1 MDLGRPPHRVSLVRL
16 PVAGLVF
23 CWGLAIV
30 EPCYGSSAQALPCP
44 RNPARGY
51 TVGSVTEIKDSK
63 PPCRIEFRETGI
75 RLEAVADGSR
85 PDPGRTVLV
94 DSNGRFIS
102 ANARGWNAVISVWDA
117 RGRYLSSFGG
127 EGEGPGEL
135 SARGMLRLFIDGR
148 DNLHVVH
155 GFGGWSVFSPR
166 LEFIRQLP
174 PQNVVGGTG
183 TTVVLDDGWV
193 LGSPRQGTG
202 SEHLFRMLDSSG
214 SLART
219 FGTVGDRPSGDG
231 LRRISHAGG
240 NTFWAGPGE
249 EGADAY
255 VLEEWDS
262 DGTLLRT
269 LHRDVSWYRWRGQS
283 EISPQVGMLHVA
295 RSGLLYVVVFR
306 PTEQYVKEYER
317 AQRGWERVAEVDP
330 RELQEQEERME
341 AAMEVVVEVIDTRS
355 GELLASDPY
364 MWPEARDIIPQGLFR
379 GSLRG
384 YRYRESEGGL
394 PFVEIVSVELV
405 AR

>member
-1 MDLGRPPHRVSLVRL
+1 MDLGRPPHPVSLVRL
-16 PVAGLVF
+16 PVATLVF
-23 CWGLAIV
+23 CLAIV
-30 EPCYGSSAQALPCP
+30 EPCYASRAQAFPCP
-44 RNPARGY
+44 RNPARSY
-51 TVGSVTEIKDSK
+51 PVGSVTEIKDSK

-75 RLEAVADGSR
+75 RLEGTADGSR

-102 ANARGWNAVISVWDA
+102 ANAPGWDAVISVWDA

-135 SARGMLRLFIDGR
+135 IARGMLLLFIDGR
-148 DNLHVVH
+148 DNLHVAH

-166 LEFIRQLP
+166 QEFIRQLP
-174 PQNVVGGTG
+174 RQNVVGRNRS
-183 TTVVLDDGWV
+183 TVILDDGWV
-193 LGSPRQGTG
+193 LGSQRQGTD
-202 SEHLFRMLDSSG
+202 SKHLFRMLDSNG
-214 SLART
+214 SVTRT

-240 NTFWAGPGE
+240 STFWAGPGE

-255 VLEEWDS
+255 VLEEWGS

-283 EISPQVGMLHVA
+283 EISPQVGMVHVA
-295 RSGLLYVVVFR
+295 RSGLLYAVVFR
-306 PTEQYVKEYER
+306 PTEEYVREYER
-317 AQRGWERVAEVDP
+317 AQRAWEHGAGVDS
-330 RELQEQEERME
+330 RELQEHEERMD

-384 YRYRESEGGL
+384 YRYQESEGGL

>member
-1 MDLGRPPHRVSLVRL
+1 MDLGRPPPRVSVVRL
-16 PVAGLVF
+16 PVATLVF
-23 CWGLAIV
+23 CSCLAIV
-30 EPCYGSSAQALPCP
+30 EPCHGLHAQALPCP
-44 RNPARGY
+44 RDPERSHP
-51 TVGSVTEIKDSK
+51 VGSVTEIRDSR
-63 PPCRIEFRETGI
+63 PPCRIEFRETGV

-85 PDPGRTVLV
+85 PDPGRTVLL

-102 ANARGWNAVISVWDA
+102 ANASGWNAVISVWDA

-127 EGEGPGEL
+127 AGEGPGEL
-135 SARGMLRLFIDGR
+135 SPRGMLRLFIDGR
-148 DNLHVVH
+148 DSLHVGH

-174 PQNVVGGTG
+174 RQDIGGQPW
-183 TTVVLDDGWV
+183 TTVILDDGWV
-193 LGSPRQGTG
+193 LDSQRQGTDG
-202 SEHLFRMLDSSG
+202 KNLFRMVDSNG

-219 FGTVGDRPSGDG
+219 FGTAGDRPSGDG

-240 NTFWAGPGE
+240 DTFWAGPGE

-255 VLEEWDS
+255 VLEEWGT

-295 RSGLLYVVVFR
+295 RSGLLYSVVFR
-306 PTEQYVKEYER
+306 PTEEYVKAYER
-317 AQRGWERVAEVDP
+317 VQRGWEAGVDF
-330 RELQEQEERME
+330 REMQEQEERME
-341 AAMEVVVEVIDTRS
+341 AAMEVIVEVIDTRS

-364 MWPEARDIIPQGLFR
+364 MWPEAREIIPRGLFR

-384 YRYRESEGGL
+384 YRYQENEGGL